1 MAGFERVF
9 RRLAAS
15 GCIDESSGLAAF
27 AVLAIRRNPS
37 LSGLR
42 QRFQTE
48 PSVYMS
54 FDILDAQRCA

>member
-15 GCIDESSGLAAF
+15 GCIDESSGFACF

-48 PSVYMS
+48 PS
-54 FDILDAQRCA
+54 